1 MGLVL
6 MKQRPA
12 LPLLPLYMSLQRIQA
27 SRNTRHLSAT
37 CFTCSPLAVCG
48 HLECTAAS
56 RGMRVFNAVCGMW
69 RRTTPRL
76 DISHLLASGDDE
88 NLKLQNWLPV
98 CMKGR
103 ITRTWKMLL
112 QSGKKCVCCFFFLL
126 LQKQTRDPELKK
138 GTSEVNSVPRLITS
152 DSTSSLSWAIS
163 LSRYQKQSGLQPP
176 SWFIDYLWQP
186 LVSCFSMWFVLQE
199 TTTKQS
205 LLQIQKKN
213 NLKS

>member
-1 MGLVL
+1 
-6 MKQRPA
+6 MKQRPT
-12 LPLLPLYMSLQRIQA
+12 LPLLTLYMSLQHIQA
-27 SRNTRHLSAT
+27 SKNTRHLSAT

-56 RGMRVFNAVCGMW
+56 RGMRVFNAVCGM
-69 RRTTPRL
+69 RRWTTLRL

-103 ITRTWKMLL
+103 ITRAWEMLL
-112 QSGKKCVCCFFFLL
+112 QSGKKCVVFLFLLL
-126 LQKQTRDPELKK
+126 LQKQTWDPEIKK
-138 GTSEVNSVPRLITS
+138 GTSEVDSDARLITS
-152 DSTSSLSWAIS
+152 DSTGSLSWGIS
-163 LSRYQKQSGLQPP
+163 LSRYQKQSGVQPP
-176 SWFIDYLWQP
+176 SWFIDYLWQL

-199 TTTKQS
+199 TTTNQS
-205 LLQIQKKN
+205 WLQIEKKN